1 MSRDPAI
8 VKIHVAGG
16 ILCAAIA
23 SAAVVFAYQSIE
35 NRRGLFLSAR
45 HELTTIRADLDQ
57 AVAKRTSLALRVN
70 TLEDS
75 TRDEM
80 HLSTV
85 KRLNQRTAEI
95 SNIAETVGVSIDTLQ
110 PDSLIEDRR
119 VPVQPLDL
127 EGSAKASNVSVL
139 LDRFDQEMPDMHIQE
154 IEITS
159 ESLGSQRVRLRLRLY
174 WFVDPADNS

>member
-8 VKIHVAGG
+8 VKIHIAGG
-16 ILCAAIA
+16 LLCAAIA

-35 NRRGLFLSAR
+35 KRRGLFLSAR

-57 AVAKRTSLALRVN
+57 AVARRTSLALRVN

-80 HLSTV
+80 HLSSV
-85 KRLNQRTAEI
+85 KRLNQRTAQI
-95 SNIAETVGVSIDTLQ
+95 SSIAESVGVTIDTLQ
-110 PDSLIEDRR
+110 PDAMIEDKR

-127 EGSAKASNVSVL
+127 EGSANASNVSVL
-139 LDRFDQEMPDMHIQE
+139 LNRIDTEMQDMHIQA
-154 IEITS
+154 IDMTS
-159 ESLGSQRVRLRLRLY
+159 ESLGSQRVRLRIRLY

>member
-8 VKIHVAGG
+8 VKIHIVGG
-16 ILCAAIA
+16 LLCAAIA
-23 SAAVVFAYQSIE
+23 STAVVFAYKSIE
-35 NRRGLFLSAR
+35 NRRGLFLSTR
-45 HELTTIRADLDQ
+45 HELTTIRADLDR

-80 HLSTV
+80 NLSSV

-95 SNIAETVGVSIDTLQ
+95 SSIAESVGVSIDTLH
-110 PDSLIEDRR
+110 PDAMIEDKR

-127 EGSAKASNVSVL
+127 VGTANASNVSVL
-139 LDRFDQEMPDMHIQE
+139 LDRIDAEMQDMHIQS
-154 IEITS
+154 IDMTS
-159 ESLGSQRVRLRLRLY
+159 ESLGSQRVRLRIRLF